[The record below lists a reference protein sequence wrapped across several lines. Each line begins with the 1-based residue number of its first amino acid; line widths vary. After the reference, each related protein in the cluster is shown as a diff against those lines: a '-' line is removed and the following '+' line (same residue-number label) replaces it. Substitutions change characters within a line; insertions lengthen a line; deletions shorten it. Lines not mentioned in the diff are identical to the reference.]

1 MQGIAMETE
10 KKSHSVFSIELYP
23 RYLSVPIT
31 AMPTFRHCG
40 MRLAVPVG
48 KMKRRF
54 PRRRRRTAFLLLP
67 YPDSLF
73 FLPTFS
79 LY

>member
-1 MQGIAMETE
+1 
-10 KKSHSVFSIELYP
+10 
-23 RYLSVPIT
+23 
-31 AMPTFRHCG
+31 MPTFRHYEL
-40 MRLAVPVG
+40 RLAVPVG

-54 PRRRRRTAFLLLP
+54 PRRRQRTAFLLLP

-79 LY
+79 LYKERKTAVLVEDWRPFRGQMAGAVRAKKRAT